1 MKFASYKSDEGS
13 VVLEFIGYGL
23 LLQIPL
29 LMLVLG
35 LSAAQH
41 DQLVAEAI
49 ARDSLRSYMMTEKDP
64 TTTAAEIAKVY
75 GVSSEGVHI
84 SMSCQDNDC
93 TKSGNKVRLITKVG
107 LMQAE
112 AIGLK

>member
-1 MKFASYKSDEGS
+1 VKFANFKCDVGS

-23 LLQIPL
+23 LLQVPL
-29 LMLVLG
+29 LMLVIG

-49 ARDSLRSYMMTEKDP
+49 ARDSLRSFMLIDKAPES
-64 TTTAAEIAKVY
+64 TASEVAKVY
-75 GVSSEGVHI
+75 GLSVDRVHI
-84 SMSCQDNDC
+84 SISCQDNDC
-93 TKSGNKVRLITKVG
+93 LKAGNKIRVITKVG

-112 AIGLK
+112 ANGLK

>member
-1 MKFASYKSDEGS
+1 MKFANYKCDVGS

-23 LLQIPL
+23 LLQVPL

-35 LSAAQH
+35 LSSAQH

-49 ARDSLRSYMMTEKDP
+49 ARDSLRSFMLIDKAPES
-64 TTTAAEIAKVY
+64 TASEVAKVY
-75 GVSSEGVHI
+75 GVSVDRVHI
-84 SMSCQDNDC
+84 SISCQDNDC
-93 TKSGNKVRLITKVG
+93 LKAGNKIRLIAKVG

-112 AIGLK
+112 ANGLK